1 MYSVVLMMA
10 MTGSADTPDFGHRG
24 HCCHSGGHCGHV
36 RHGHGHCGHHRV
48 HHGCHHRHHGCHVS
62 HGCHGG
68 HGYGHVS
75 HGCCGGYVV
84 PGPGPGPVGPG
95 PNGPGPKKTELSAP
109 ATIVVSLPA
118 EAKLTIDGN
127 ATRST
132 SARRVFTS
140 PALEMGQEY
149 VYSLRAEI
157 TRDGQI
163 VAETQTVTVRAGAEI
178 PVQFT
183 MTSQGIATR

>member
-10 MTGSADTPDFGHRG
+10 MTGSADTPDFRHRCG
-24 HCCHSGGHCGHV
+24 HCCHGGGPCGNFVGHCGHS
-36 RHGHGHCGHHRV
+36 HCGHGHCGHSRGH
-48 HHGCHHRHHGCHVS
+48 CHHREHRCQGGHGGCYAS
-62 HGCHGG
+62 HGCHGHSYAG
-68 HGYGHVS
+68 

-95 PNGPGPKKTELSAP
+95 PGPGPKKTELSAP

-157 TRDGQI
+157 IRDGEI
-163 VAETQTVTVRAGAEI
+163 VAETQ
-178 PVQFT
+178 
-183 MTSQGIATR
+183 